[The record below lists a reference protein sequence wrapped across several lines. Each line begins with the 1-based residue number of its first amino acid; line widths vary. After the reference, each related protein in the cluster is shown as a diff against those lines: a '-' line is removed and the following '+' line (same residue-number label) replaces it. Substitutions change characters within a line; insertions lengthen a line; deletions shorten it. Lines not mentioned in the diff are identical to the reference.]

1 MGMDV
6 DAMLMVGAEGS
17 DLNVESIIDNDT
29 LWEFAEEHNLD
40 VCRPYYDCCEHERQF
55 VGIEVNYYGDDEAL
69 VKDIKEA
76 KDKFF
81 KITNTLGEFRAAPN
95 VY

>member
-1 MGMDV
+1 MVMDV

-17 DLNVESIIDNDT
+17 DLNVESIIDNET
-29 LWEFAEEHNLD
+29 LYEFAEEHNLD
-40 VCRPYYDCCEHERQF
+40 VCSPYYDCCEHERQF

-81 KITNTLGEFRAAPN
+81 EITNTLGEFKAAPN